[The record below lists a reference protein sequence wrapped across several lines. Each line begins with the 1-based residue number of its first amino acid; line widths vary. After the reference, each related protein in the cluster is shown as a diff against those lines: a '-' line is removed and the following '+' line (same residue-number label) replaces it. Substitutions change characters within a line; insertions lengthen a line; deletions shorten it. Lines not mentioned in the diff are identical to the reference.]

1 MAEHVDPQLIPL
13 GLEVTVPAPVPD
25 LLTIRVNLCTIV
37 YVALATALFAIPL
50 AAAIARSV
58 VVCVSGI
65 GPPYTGDPVVGVLPS
80 VV

>member
-1 MAEHVDPQLIPL
+1 MLSEIVTLTDPVYVPGA
-13 GLEVTVPAPVPD
+13 GLNVGGAT
-25 LLTIRVNLCTIV
+25 CCWIV

-65 GPPYTGDPVVGVLPS
+65 GPAYTGDPVVGALPS
-80 VV
+80 IV